1 MANYD
6 SNNKNN
12 NNEELLGHDEEIR
25 EKPRIKIFFPKFSF
39 SVDAHLLN
47 ALQYYNYNVLQC
59 ITIL

>member
-25 EKPRIKIFFPKFSF
+25 EKPRIKIFF
-39 SVDAHLLN
+39 
-47 ALQYYNYNVLQC
+47 LQ
-59 ITIL
+59 IFF